1 MACRTTAKSM
11 TQLISVHAKRSV
23 AAGYAV
29 LSGLLTWAIV
39 GGVAVGRTTVVALIL
54 LVGTVPMFVFSLP
67 RAIRRVPE
75 LVFEPTGLVYVRKHK
90 AVRWDSVVEAYVNE
104 WRGLYRITHH
114 ELVIG
119 GAVESTADG
128 AGGVATEADGMRR
141 IVVGSIDQL
150 SLPWSE
156 IATLVEERLPSSV
169 ELKRESGRTRRR
181 QGT

>member
-1 MACRTTAKSM
+1 M
-11 TQLISVHAKRSV
+11 TMQLISVHAKRSV
-23 AAGYAV
+23 AGGYTV

-54 LVGTVPMFVFSLP
+54 LVGVVPVFVSSLS
-67 RAIRRVPE
+67 RAIRRAPE
-75 LVFEPTGLVYVRKHK
+75 LVLDPTGFVYVRKHR

-119 GAVESTADG
+119 GNVESTADG
-128 AGGVATEADGMRR
+128 AVVATEADGVRR
-141 IVVGSIDQL
+141 IVIGSIDQL

-156 IATLVEERLPSSV
+156 IATLVEERLPSDV

-181 QGT
+181 QRP

>member
-1 MACRTTAKSM
+1 VTAQ
-11 TQLISVHAKRSV
+11 TVCVHAKRSV
-23 AAGYAV
+23 AGGYAV
-29 LSGLLTWAIV
+29 FSGLLTWSII

-54 LVGTVPMFVFSLP
+54 LVGIVPMFVFSLP

-75 LVFEPTGLVYVRKHK
+75 LVLEPTRLVYVRKHK
-90 AVRWDSVVEAYVNE
+90 AVRWDSVVEAYVHE

-128 AGGVATEADGMRR
+128 AGIATEADGMRYMV
-141 IVVGSIDQL
+141 IGSIDQL

-156 IATLVEERLPSSV
+156 IATLVEERLPSNV
-169 ELKRESGRTRRR
+169 EFKRESGRTRR
-181 QGT
+181 GSHS